1 MANTIEHRPLILKS
15 SRLLPHV
22 ALSLRVR
29 VNETPMVDL
38 GVGLRVVRHERPI
51 STSCLAFH
59 FRNTSALRL
68 VIRSRR
74 VPRRSWLSI
83 RSLVRRKRRFLR
95 GCVFVVSSPIALPY
109 SGVAS
114 DVAIARVVVV
124 VLVFCS

>member
-1 MANTIEHRPLILKS
+1 
-15 SRLLPHV
+15 
-22 ALSLRVR
+22 
-29 VNETPMVDL
+29 MVDL

-51 STSCLAFH
+51 STSRLPFH

-74 VPRRSWLSI
+74 IARRSWLSI